1 MNEPRTDITVFGT
14 CPPSVQEHGADYLER
29 VRDVARWSD
38 RAGHEGVLVYTD
50 NRSVDPWLVAQTII
64 QATTR
69 LAPLVAVQA
78 AYMHPFTAAK
88 LVAGLAYLHRR
99 RVHLNIVAGGFT
111 GDLDAMG
118 EALPHDAR
126 YDRAVEY
133 ASIMQRL
140 LTSQEQ
146 EPVSFDGTY
155 YSVAGLR
162 LPTVPS
168 PELASRFLV
177 SGSSPAGMAAARA
190 LSATAIVYPEQP
202 EKQAPA
208 DPSVPQGLRIG
219 VITRPTSA
227 EAWDVALARF
237 PEHRAGRISHR
248 LAMAHSDSQWH
259 RQLSQA
265 TERHGT
271 YWMGPFKNYKTFCPY
286 FVGDYATV
294 GEEIGR
300 YVELGYT
307 TLILDT
313 PAEEQDLTHTAV
325 ALDIARNR
333 FRERV

>member
-1 MNEPRTDITVFGT
+1 MTEPGSDITVFGT
-14 CPPSVQEHGADYLER
+14 CPPSVQEHGPDYLER

-38 RAGHEGVLVYTD
+38 RAGHEGLLVYTD

-64 QATTR
+64 QATTH

-88 LVAGLAYLHRR
+88 LVAGLAHLHRR

-111 GDLDAMG
+111 GDLEAMG

-133 ASIMQRL
+133 ASIMKQL
-140 LTSQEQ
+140 LSSR
-146 EPVSFDGTY
+146 EPVTFDGAY

-168 PELASRFLV
+168 RELGSRFLV

-190 LSATAIVYPEQP
+190 LAATAIVYPEQP

-208 DPSVPQGLRIG
+208 DPSIAQGLRIG

-237 PEHRAGRISHR
+237 PEERAGRINHR

-259 RQLSQA
+259 QQLSRA
-265 TERHGT
+265 TEQHGT
-271 YWMGPFKNYKTFCPY
+271 YWMRPFKNYKTFCPY

-294 GEEIGR
+294 GHEIGR

-307 TLILDT
+307 TFILDT
-313 PAEEQDLTHTAV
+313 PAEERDLEHTAV

>member
-1 MNEPRTDITVFGT
+1 MSEPGSDITVFGT
-14 CPPSVQEHGADYLER
+14 CPPSVREHGQDYLEW

-38 RAGHEGVLVYTD
+38 RAGYEGVLVYTD
-50 NRSVDPWLVAQTII
+50 NRSVDPWLVAQNII
-64 QATTR
+64 QATAR

-88 LVAGLAYLHRR
+88 LVAGLAYLYQR

-111 GDLDAMG
+111 GDLEAMG
-118 EALPHDAR
+118 AALPHDAR

-133 ASIMQRL
+133 ASIMKQL
-140 LTSQEQ
+140 LTSP
-146 EPVSFDGTY
+146 EPVTFEGTY

-162 LPTVPS
+162 LETVPS
-168 PELASRFLV
+168 PDLESRFLV

-190 LSATAIVYPEQP
+190 LSATGIVYPERP

-208 DPSVPQGLRIG
+208 DPAVTQGLRFG

-227 EAWDVALARF
+227 EAWEVALARF

-248 LAMAHSDSQWH
+248 LAMARSDSRWH
-259 RQLSQA
+259 EQLSQA

-271 YWMGPFKNYKTFCPY
+271 YWMGPFKNYRTFCPY

-294 GEEIGR
+294 GQEIGR
-300 YVELGYT
+300 YVALGYRT
-307 TLILDT
+307 FILDT
-313 PAEEQDLTHTAV
+313 PAQEQDLKHTAV
-325 ALDIARNR
+325 VLDMAGNR
-333 FRERV
+333 SRGRV